1 MLAYCTLHAYA
12 LTAAGLGAAVAAPGR
27 QGRSASDEQT
37 SVLGFLFGRSSSC
50 LRRTLLRWPTKC
62 RKETAS
68 WAGPAP
74 PAGMPSGSR
83 TRRWATLPSGAAP
96 LRRCG
101 RSSASKKGPAR
112 ARRWRPRSSTSPRST
127 RRSRTSAYVAF
138 TPSLLLPL
146 VAPPAAPLALR
157 LWRAR
162 LLLLLLLLLLYA
174 AAAVYCCCI
183 LLLLTCCCDR
193 PAVRCARRRRRR
205 QWPTGPLRA
214 CR

>member
-1 MLAYCTLHAYA
+1 MLMLLQLRGSAQQWR
-12 LTAAGLGAAVAAPGR
+12 R
-27 QGRSASDEQT
+27 QGARGGRRQT
-37 SVLGFLFGRSSSC
+37 SVLGFLFVSRTSSSC

-127 RRSRTSAYVAF
+127 RRSRTSAYVAL
-138 TPSLLLPL
+138 TPSLRCSPRA
-146 VAPPAAPLALR
+146 APPAAPLALR

-162 LLLLLLLLLLYA
+162 LLLLLLLLY

-214 CR
+214 CH